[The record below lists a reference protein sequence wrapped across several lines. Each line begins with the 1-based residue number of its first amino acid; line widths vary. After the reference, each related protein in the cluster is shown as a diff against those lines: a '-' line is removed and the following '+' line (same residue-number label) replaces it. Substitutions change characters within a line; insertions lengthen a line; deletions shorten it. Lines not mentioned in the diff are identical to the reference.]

1 MKNKEYSRRK
11 FISKCFGPG
20 SIFLGGGA
28 LILSSC
34 DSKKP
39 PQGDKKETSAKS
51 SCDDL
56 SGVSKSEMKKR
67 QTFAYVDK
75 SPVPGNFCGNC
86 SLYVPQADNSECGGC
101 MLFKGPVRAAGHCI
115 QYVAKE

>member
-11 FISKCFGPG
+11 FISKCFGTG
-20 SIFLGGGA
+20 SIFLGAGA

-34 DSKKP
+34 DSNKSSA
-39 PQGDKKETSAKS
+39 GDKKMSSAKS

-56 SGVSKSEMKKR
+56 SGVSKGEIEKR
-67 QTFAYVDK
+67 QKFAYVDK
-75 SPVPGNFCGNC
+75 SPVPGNFCVNC
-86 SLYVPQADNSECGGC
+86 SLYVPQPGNAECGGC
-101 MLFKGPVRAAGHCI
+101 MLFKGPVRAAGYCI

>member
-11 FISKCFGPG
+11 FIRKCLGTG
-20 SIFLGGGA
+20 STFLVGGA

-34 DSKKP
+34 ESKKS
-39 PQGDKKETSAKS
+39 PQGNKKETSTNS

-56 SGVSKSEMKKR
+56 SGVSKSEIEKR
-67 QTFAYVDK
+67 QKFAYVDK

-86 SLYVPQADNSECGGC
+86 SLYVPQTDNAACGGC
-101 MLFKGPVRAAGHCI
+101 MLFKGPVCSAGHCI
-115 QYVAKE
+115 QFVAKE